1 MATLPPLI
9 AALHEPQRYDHPV
22 ERVTL
27 VETHI
32 SWVLLTGRYAYKIKK
47 PVDLGFLD
55 FSTLEK
61 RRHFCEEELRLNRRL
76 APEIYLA
83 VVPITGTPEN
93 PRLGGPDA
101 PIEYAA
107 KMVQFPQEARL
118 DRVLARGELGPEH
131 IDDLAARLAEFHL
144 HAAVAGPDRPFG
156 TPERVW
162 QPVNEN
168 FEQIRARVADGNE
181 ARAARQERRGCGF
194 GETDRPPLERLAQ
207 WSRTT
212 FEQLRDSFAARR
224 RAGFVRE
231 CHGDAHLANMVLLDG
246 RVVPFDCLEFN
257 DNLRWID
264 VMNEAAFTVMD
275 LESACGASL
284 PRGPCLDPIGEDR
297 GQPAYARRFLNGY
310 LEHTGDYEGLRVL
323 RFYQVYRALVRA
335 KVAAIRLSQPG
346 LSDAEREQI
355 GESYRSYIE
364 LAERYTRPIRP
375 ALMIAHGLSGAGKTT
390 LTQALVERLG
400 AVRARSDVERKRL
413 HGLAAAARSGSA
425 LNEGLYTAE
434 AGARTYDRLAELARA
449 IVGAGHTVILDA
461 TFLRRTQ
468 RDRMRALAEELRVPF
483 LILAFEA
490 SEATLRERVAV
501 REQAGGDASEAGLA
515 VLEHQLASAEPLAV
529 EERAQA
535 LVINTGRLPAD
546 AELSERVLRRLAA
559 AGAIPQ
565 GA

>member
-55 FSTLEK
+55 FSTLDK

-93 PRLGGPDA
+93 PRFGGPGV
-101 PIEYAA
+101 PIEYA
-107 KMVQFPQEARL
+107 VQMREFPQEAQL
-118 DRVLARGELGPEH
+118 DRVLARGALKPEH
-131 IDDLAARLAEFHL
+131 IDDLAARLADFHQ
-144 HAAVAGPDRPFG
+144 HAAVAGPDSPFG

-162 QPVNEN
+162 QPVHEN
-168 FEQIRARVADGNE
+168 FEQIRARIS
-181 ARAARQERRGCGF
+181 
-194 GETDRPPLERLAQ
+194 ETQRPPLERLEH
-207 WSRTT
+207 WSQAA
-212 FEQLRDSFAARR
+212 FEQLKNNFAARKR
-224 RAGFVRE
+224 DGFVRE

-257 DNLRWID
+257 ANLRWID
-264 VMNEAAFTVMD
+264 VTNEVAFTVMD
-275 LESACGASL
+275 LA
-284 PRGPCLDPIGEDR
+284 DR
-297 GQPAYARRFLNGY
+297 GQEGYARRFLNAW
-310 LEHTGDYEGLRVL
+310 LEHTGDYAGLKLL

-346 LSDAEREQI
+346 LSSAEQEQI
-355 GESYRSYIE
+355 GAYYRGYID
-364 LAERYTRPIRP
+364 LAERYTRPTRP
-375 ALMIAHGLSGAGKTT
+375 AWMIAHGLSGTGKTT

-400 AVRARSDVERKRL
+400 AVRVRSDVERKRQ
-413 HGLAAAARSGSA
+413 HGLAATARSGSA

-461 TFLRRTQ
+461 TFLRRAQ
-468 RDRMRALAEELRVPF
+468 RERMQALAAELRVPF
-483 LILAFEA
+483 LILAFGA
-490 SEATLRERVAV
+490 SEATLRERIVA
-501 REQAGGDASEAGLA
+501 REQAGVDASEAGLA
-515 VLEHQLASAEPLAV
+515 VLEHQLASAEPLAA
-529 EERAQA
+529 EEQAQA
-535 LVINTGRLPAD
+535 LVINTDRLPT
-546 AELSERVLRRLAA
+546 ETGLSEQVLRRLAT
-559 AGAIPQ
+559 AGAVL
-565 GA
+565 